1 MKENEEKKNFKTAS
15 MSRVRIVYIEVRYM
29 KFKECNST
37 DDFLRFFN
45 NNDLSSRHTNFY
57 HYTSII
63 NVDQILKS
71 KQLRLTPLSKSAN
84 DLVEREYYE
93 HLGNN
98 IFSLCLSTGTSE
110 SLPLWYLYSGIDGCG
125 ARIGLK
131 KKTFCQIV
139 ESPVFQL
146 IEVEAQYPCR
156 EVNEPITLQSED
168 YTFLCRD
175 ILYIGQD
182 PQKINTYRI
191 KYNSQVIN
199 DISKDTADKLQ
210 HEYQRFV
217 KGLIWFYE
225 KETRIQV
232 EITNTKLLDTAKSYV
247 VALKLDNIYEDLLV
261 RLAPELGE
269 INADFFDEYDGIRD
283 WAYTKLQKSDFS
295 GQLKMDLKSKLC
307 RECNKSEKD
316 K

>member
-1 MKENEEKKNFKTAS
+1 
-15 MSRVRIVYIEVRYM
+15 MSRTGENIYKRKDGRWEGRYIKSYTAVGKAKYGFVY
-29 KFKECNST
+29 S
-37 DDFLRFFN
+37 
-45 NNDLSSRHTNFY
+45 
-57 HYTSII
+57 
-63 NVDQILKS
+63 
-71 KQLRLTPLSKSAN
+71 
-84 DLVEREYYE
+84 
-93 HLGNN
+93 
-98 IFSLCLSTGTSE
+98 
-110 SLPLWYLYSGIDGCG
+110 
-125 ARIGLK
+125 
-131 KKTFCQIV
+131 
-139 ESPVFQL
+139 
-146 IEVEAQYPCR
+146 
-156 EVNEPITLQSED
+156 
-168 YTFLCRD
+168 
-175 ILYIGQD
+175 
-182 PQKINTYRI
+182 
-191 KYNSQVIN
+191 IN